1 MGVHDLEVMRIP
13 LPGRA
18 APGAGLHFGEKSAVF
33 AEC

>member
-1 MGVHDLEVMRIP
+1 MGVRDWEAMRIP

-18 APGAGLHFGEKSAVF
+18 APGAGLLFGEKSAVF